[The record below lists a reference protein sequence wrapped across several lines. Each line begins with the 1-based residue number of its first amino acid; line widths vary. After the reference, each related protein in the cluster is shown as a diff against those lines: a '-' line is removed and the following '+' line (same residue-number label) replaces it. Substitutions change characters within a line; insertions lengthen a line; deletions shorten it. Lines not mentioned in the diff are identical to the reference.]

1 MTSTIPANE
10 SAVSPTIRITVWLL
24 LLLFTAI
31 LGGSII
37 AKTEVVARG
46 VGKLVPVARVQIVQ
60 PLADGKIVELAVTE
74 GQSVAKG
81 DILVRLDPTSAQS
94 DIQRIQAEID
104 QQSLDANVAA
114 AIFSALTARDPA
126 AAGFMEYGIAEFRG
140 RRGINPDGSAV
151 GEDLVRAALVSLRD
165 QVLQLDAK
173 QKQLEF
179 QQQAQG
185 ARVDKAKVDRDIVSQ
200 NLATAESLMSQGIL
214 SRTAHLERLRELRS
228 IDGDA
233 EVSARE
239 LSALAASGEATKRQR
254 ISIISDNLATQS
266 RRLREAEI
274 ALSSSHASLRAAE
287 DRLQNLTLRS
297 PVHGRIENISI
308 HTIGGYVSA
317 GASLMT
323 VVPTDGSLE
332 IEAFFHNRD
341 IGFLRNGQGAYAKVD
356 AFPSERFGV
365 IPASVINIGADARQ
379 SGGANWVYAVR
390 LKASRSHMLVDGAQV
405 PFSPGMTATVDVVTS
420 ERRLIS
426 YFFEP
431 ITKAFQN
438 GLKER

>member
-10 SAVSPTIRITVWLL
+10 SAVSPTLRITVWLL
-24 LLLFTAI
+24 LLLFAAI
-31 LGGSII
+31 LGGGIL

-46 VGKLVPVARVQIVQ
+46 AGKLVPVARVQIVQ
-60 PLADGKIVELAVTE
+60 PLADGKVVELAVAE

-114 AIFSALTARDPA
+114 AVFSSLMARDPA

-151 GEDLVRAALVSLRD
+151 GEDLVRAALASLRD

-239 LSALAASGEATKRQR
+239 LSALVASGEATRRQR

-287 DRLQNLTLRS
+287 DKLRNLTLRS
-297 PVHGRIENISI
+297 PVHGRIENLSI
-308 HTIGGYVSA
+308 HTIGGFVSA

-323 VVPTDGSLE
+323 VVPTNGGLE
-332 IEAFFHNRD
+332 IEAFFDNRD
-341 IGFLRNGQGAYAKVD
+341 IGFLRNGQSAYAKLD

-365 IPASVINIGADARQ
+365 IPATVINLGADARQ
-379 SGGANWVYAVR
+379 RGGTNWVYAVR
-390 LKASRSHMLVDGAQV
+390 LKANRSHMLVDEAPV